1 MRRMKIRLLSHIHSF
16 GGRVKRN
23 DSILT
28 NKSDLAIPSHWYLI
42 SGQFIMEKVNRSKVE
57 VY

>member
-1 MRRMKIRLLSHIHSF
+1 MKIRLLSHIHSF

-42 SGQFIMEKVNRSKVE
+42 SGQFITEKVNRSKVE

>member
-1 MRRMKIRLLSHIHSF
+1 M
-16 GGRVKRN
+16 KRN

-28 NKSDLAIPSHWYLI
+28 NKSDLEIPSHWYLI
-42 SGQFIMEKVNRSKVE
+42 SGQFITEKANRSKVE

>member
-1 MRRMKIRLLSHIHSF
+1 MK
-16 GGRVKRN
+16 GN
-23 DSILT
+23 DSIIP
-28 NKSDLAIPSHWYLI
+28 KKYDLAIPSHWYLI